1 MIQMSTSIV
10 IKKILVPIDG
20 SDLSFKAASYAIHLA
35 KVENA
40 EVTALNVVEDIKQ
53 GGSIGLQAKYGNV
66 SLVDAFRKVRNESAQ
81 QWISKIEQDAKNQGV
96 PLRGEIVDDEDI
108 SSEAGVIT
116 EFAEKNNF
124 DLIVIGSKGR
134 SKLERLMTGGV
145 TNAVVNNAKIP
156 VLVVR

>member
-1 MIQMSTSIV
+1 MTPVV
-10 IKKILVPIDG
+10 IKKILVPVDG

-35 KVENA
+35 KADSA

-53 GGSIGLQAKYGNV
+53 GGAIGLQAKYGNV
-66 SLVDAFRKVRNESAQ
+66 SLVDAFRKVRKDSAE
-81 QWISKIEQDAKNQGV
+81 QWMNKISQEAKSQGV
-96 PLRGEIVDDEDI
+96 TFKSEIIDDEDV

-116 EFAEKNNF
+116 EYAQRNKF

-134 SKLERLMTGGV
+134 SKLERLLTGGV
-145 TNAVVNNAKIP
+145 TNAVVNSAKAP